1 MNTKEILD
9 FVVMRNEILS
19 KIENYIAEYDLSE
32 DEVSDVLA
40 EITEKIN
47 ELGPAECVRK
57 ETTAIMSSMN

>member
-1 MNTKEILD
+1 MTTKEILD

-47 ELGPAECVRK
+47 ELGPA
-57 ETTAIMSSMN
+57 

>member
-9 FVVMRNEILS
+9 FVVMCNEILS

-32 DEVSDVLA
+32 DEVRDVLA

-47 ELGPAECVRK
+47 ELGPA
-57 ETTAIMSSMN
+57 